1 MCLKKLFKFYYF
13 YFINCI
19 LRYHIMCR
27 SNTQIS
33 FLCGKNNFVE
43 VFKSLARDT
52 RKKRFLLKD
61 LKF

>member
-1 MCLKKLFKFYYF
+1 
-13 YFINCI
+13 
-19 LRYHIMCR
+19 MCR